1 MQKYEILEEN
11 YRGKF
16 NYRTLAPTRPPPA
29 SPASHLSDPTY
40 DMVELEIMAE
50 IEKSMQQQHTL
61 REEGGLLIS

>member
-11 YRGKF
+11 YWRMF

-40 DMVELEIMAE
+40 DVVDLEIMAE
-50 IEKSMQQQHTL
+50 IENSMQQHTL
-61 REEGGLLIS
+61 GEVS

>member
-11 YRGKF
+11 YWRRF

-29 SPASHLSDPTY
+29 SPASHASHASY

-50 IEKSMQQQHTL
+50 IENSMQQHTL
-61 REEGGLLIS
+61 GEVS